1 MGFKSRFID
10 IDSIN
15 HYLEGNEKLDML
27 FKADSFIFMDETASK
42 VYEWYIKKL
51 TDEEIKLKISE
62 YYINKIK

>member
-1 MGFKSRFID
+1 
-10 IDSIN
+10 
-15 HYLEGNEKLDML
+15 
-27 FKADSFIFMDETASK
+27 MDETASK